1 MSLHGRDKRASFMNY
16 SVCIYNSLL
25 LVLVRAVFNI
35 VFLLRVVRPHYAG
48 DKFEQGN
55 HMINEKPS
63 FPRNSVFKMF
73 SVHSKLKAGVLLTG
87 PKAG

>member
-1 MSLHGRDKRASFMNY
+1 MSLHGRDKRVSFMY
-16 SVCIYNSLL
+16 YPVCIYNSLL

-35 VFLLRVVRPHYAG
+35 VFLLRVIRPHYAG
-48 DKFEQGN
+48 DKLEQGN

-63 FPRNSVFKMF
+63 FSRNSETLF

-87 PKAG
+87 RKAG